1 MACRLQENPRRVLYF
16 RIQSSRT
23 QNNITSV
30 CVYIYYI
37 ANEQIA
43 AMWHGLVAWQ
53 LRKETHTHTVGLPTT
68 HTLQSPTV
76 FYPFASIGHNT
87 HTCAHTPPQGPQCSQ
102 PVCPSAHAQ
111 RWAGS
116 TYHHSAEW
124 KLHKGVLTHTHTHRA
139 QGDHSVY
146 WLNVWWDSSLSKT
159 LLETSR

>member
-1 MACRLQENPRRVLYF
+1 MACRLQEDPRRVLYF
-16 RIQSSRT
+16 RIQSGRT

-53 LRKETHTHTVGLPTT
+53 LRKETHTHRLTHYPYTPITNCLLPLCLYWPQYTHMCT
-68 HTLQSPTV
+68 HTITRPTV
-76 FYPFASIGHNT
+76 FSACLSISSCRALGWEYLSSLWWVEAS
-87 HTCAHTPPQGPQCSQ
+87 
-102 PVCPSAHAQ
+102 Q
-111 RWAGS
+111 RP
-116 TYHHSAEW
+116 
-124 KLHKGVLTHTHTHRA
+124 THTHVHRV